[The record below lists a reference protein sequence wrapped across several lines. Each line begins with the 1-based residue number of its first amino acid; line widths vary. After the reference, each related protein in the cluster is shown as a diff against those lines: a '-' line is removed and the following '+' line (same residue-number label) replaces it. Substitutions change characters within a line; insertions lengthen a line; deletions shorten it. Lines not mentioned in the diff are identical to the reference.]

1 MIKAIAF
8 DLGGVLFTE
17 GKSVAYEKMK
27 EDLGYDIEKIKY
39 ILTSSMS
46 VDLRKGLIIDE
57 DFWSWANRQL
67 PEGYDTE
74 LIKKYWYDGY
84 LLDDDVYRLAQKLK
98 GKYKLLIFSGNIKSR
113 IEYLKNRYHFRNLFD
128 IEVYSYDYHYN
139 KPQKEFLEVMI
150 KQAGVKPEEIV
161 YIDDSSHDI
170 RFAQE
175 LGINAII
182 YEKEKIQ
189 KLKKKLSTLGVSF

>member
-113 IEYLKNRYHFRNLFD
+113 IEYLENRYHFRNLFD

>member
-113 IEYLKNRYHFRNLFD
+113 IEYLENRYHFRNLFD
-128 IEVYSYDYHYN
+128 IKVYSYDYHYN